1 MTASVSLRKGEK
13 LPEILTE
20 DEQTAFLS
28 VPKLRYPTAVRN
40 YSLIL
45 IMLDCGLRSSE
56 IVNLQIGD
64 VDLKTG
70 KVVVRIGKG
79 GKDRQLWAAER
90 TLDAV
95 RRWVER
101 RAKPSIDCGYL
112 YSTLEGKQLDTSYLR
127 HMCARYGKRAGIEKR
142 IHPHMLR
149 HSFATDLYRQTKDI
163 RMVQKALG
171 HSDLSSTMIYT
182 HLVDEELENG
192 MKALRRT

>member
-13 LPEILTE
+13 LPEILNE
-20 DEQTAFLS
+20 EEQKTLLS
-28 VPKLRYPTAVRN
+28 VPNLRCPTAIRN
-40 YSLIL
+40 FSLIL
-45 IMLDCGLRSSE
+45 IMLDCGLRSKE
-56 IVNLQIGD
+56 IVNLQAGD

-70 KVVVRIGKG
+70 KVTVRNGKG

-95 RRWVER
+95 RRWVEK
-101 RAKPSIDCGYL
+101 RAKLEIDSEYL
-112 YSTLEGKQLDTSYLR
+112 YTTLKGKQLDTSYLR
-127 HMCARYGKRAGIEKR
+127 HMCARYGKRADIGKR
-142 IHPHMLR
+142 IHPHTLR

-192 MKALRRT
+192 MKALRR

>member
-13 LPEILTE
+13 LPEILNE
-20 DEQTAFLS
+20 EEQKTLLS
-28 VPKLRYPTAVRN
+28 VPNLRYPTAIRN
-40 YSLIL
+40 FSLIL

-56 IVNLQIGD
+56 IVSLKAGD

-70 KVVVRIGKG
+70 KVTVRNGKG

-95 RRWVER
+95 RRWVEK
-101 RAKPSIDCGYL
+101 RAKLEIDSEYL
-112 YSTLEGKQLDTSYLR
+112 YTTLKGKQLDTSYLR
-127 HMCARYGKRAGIEKR
+127 HMCARYGKRADIGKR
-142 IHPHMLR
+142 IHPHTLR

-192 MKALRRT
+192 MKALRRE